1 MPKNAD
7 GSRDLVN
14 LSRLALSGRQ
24 QDVQLYIRRL
34 ARRCK
39 ESDPEM
45 ASCLLTLLRELPSQ
59 SSPVRGDAIATVPVD
74 VDSRL
79 QLLRHEVVLDL
90 DVEPIYDEGTWGA
103 LNQIVSERRKR
114 ELLERAGL
122 SPTRTLLFTGP
133 PGVGKSLAARWLARE
148 LGLPLFTLDLS
159 AVMSSFLGR
168 TGTNVRHI
176 LDYAKQTDCILLLD
190 ELDALAKRRDDATE
204 IGELK
209 RLVTVLLQ
217 ELDDW
222 PVGALLVA
230 ATNHPLLLDPA
241 VWRRFELKVEFP
253 LPDIDATRQA
263 ARQFVGVEADELDG
277 SLDLLVVLLKG
288 LSYSDVQLIVSRIRK
303 AAALEGTG
311 IEPHL
316 LRIAKDRLSVL
327 SQRERIDTAVQ
338 LVEHGFCNQSRAH
351 ELTSVSRDTI
361 RRRLSRPSKT
371 RGATHENA

>member
-1 MPKNAD
+1 M
-7 GSRDLVN
+7 
-14 LSRLALSGRQ
+14 
-24 QDVQLYIRRL
+24 
-34 ARRCK
+34 
-39 ESDPEM
+39 
-45 ASCLLTLLRELPSQ
+45 
-59 SSPVRGDAIATVPVD
+59 
-74 VDSRL
+74 DSRL
-79 QLLRHEVVLDL
+79 QLLRHEVVFEL
-90 DVEPIYDEGTWGA
+90 DVEPIYDEGTWDA

-190 ELDALAKRRDDATE
+190 ELDALAKRRDDVTE

-222 PVGALLVA
+222 PVGALLIA

-263 ARQFVGVEADELDG
+263 ARRFIGMEADELDG
-277 SLDLLVVLLKG
+277 SLDLLAVLLAG
-288 LSYSDVQLIVSRIRK
+288 LSYSDVQLIISRVRK
-303 AAALEGTG
+303 AAALDDDS

-316 LRIAKDRLSVL
+316 LRVVKDRLSAL
-327 SQRERIDTAVQ
+327 SHGERIRAAVQ

-351 ELTSVSRDTI
+351 ELTGVSRDTI
-361 RRRLSRPSKT
+361 RPRLSAPPKT
-371 RGATHENA
+371 RGATQDNA